1 MKPWMKRVDSNA
13 MAAMRQ
19 LRCASLMVGASS
31 AIPPRVV
38 ARMFMFVSYAAKSWA
53 IQLVDALAGVRLE
66 PVALEDRQ
74 RLRGVDEGKPE
85 LCCLL
90 VWRALHHRAG
100 IYGRCVLA
108 GWDVDIGDRVSGLL
122 LEHRFGLPCDTCVGA
137 PLHQKQWCLTMVD
150 MGEDCAAVGHL
161 GLVDRV
167 GERCPPAFF
176 SDASICLAI
185 PSNSGLGMA
194 RRTSGFP
201 RSARPVTCAG
211 LPLGTIIVSV
221 LVA

>member
-53 IQLVDALAGVRLE
+53 IQLVDAVAGVRLE

-167 GERCPPAFF
+167 GERLPASLLQRRLDLPRDSLEFGGWAWRDGHRVF
-176 SDASICLAI
+176 LDRPDRSRARGCLWA
-185 PSNSGLGMA
+185 P
-194 RRTSGFP
+194 
-201 RSARPVTCAG
+201 
-211 LPLGTIIVSV
+211 
-221 LVA
+221 

>member
-1 MKPWMKRVDSNA
+1 IKPWMKRVDSNA

-19 LRCASLMVGASS
+19 LRCASLMVGVSS

-85 LCCLL
+85 LCGLL
-90 VWRALHHRAG
+90 MWRALHLRAG
-100 IYGRCVLA
+100 VYGRCVPV
-108 GWDVDIGDRVSGLL
+108 GRNIDVGDRVSRLL
-122 LEHRFGLPCDTCVGA
+122 LEHRFGLPCDTCVGTS
-137 PLHQKQWCLTMVD
+137 LHQEQWRLTMVD
-150 MGEDCAAVGHL
+150 MGEDGAAISHL

-167 GERCPPAFF
+167 GERLPASLLQRPLDLPRNSLEFRVRHRETDTGF
-176 SDASICLAI
+176 S
-185 PSNSGLGMA
+185 
-194 RRTSGFP
+194 
-201 RSARPVTCAG
+201 
-211 LPLGTIIVSV
+211 
-221 LVA
+221 